1 MGVERSMRGEK
12 SVPSV
17 SARTCT
23 SVVACKCDVVVTVYK
38 SEYVN
43 IILVYVSGHSVHMLH
58 FMVHST
64 YIHTYTVNAEH
75 IGLHI
80 VVWFIRG
87 NCTIICLRRI
97 AAAARD

>member
-1 MGVERSMRGEK
+1 MF
-12 SVPSV
+12 
-17 SARTCT
+17 
-23 SVVACKCDVVVTVYK
+23 VVTVYK
-38 SEYVN
+38 SECVN
-43 IILVYVSGHSVHMLH
+43 IILFYVNTILFYVSGHSVHMLH